1 MMTALRKLQLTEL
14 NILKKVITF
23 CDDNNIPY
31 IIMGGTL
38 LGAVRH
44 RGFIPW
50 DDDIDIAMP
59 REEYERF
66 VCLANNEFSGENG
79 SLKFHNFKTDE
90 KYKYYFSRVTDESV
104 KLKDYYAIETKEQNA
119 WIDIFPLDGMPS
131 AKLKRKIHELRL
143 LIARM
148 KFQYSQFSTL
158 VSVNLPGRPWQ
169 ERLLIKIGTI
179 LPVEKMFKTDKAL
192 LRLDKLLKKYPYE
205 SSDYAVNFMGA
216 GKFKEM
222 HKRSLYDNR
231 TSYSFEYTEVCGVAD
246 YDTWLTKMYG
256 DYMTPPPDDE
266 KNKHFTEVT
275 EENLDGDRDEE

>member
-1 MMTALRKLQLTEL
+1 MTPLRKLQITEL
-14 NILKKVITF
+14 AILKKVVAF
-23 CDDNNIPY
+23 CDHNNVPY

-44 RGFIPW
+44 EGFIPW
-50 DDDIDIAMP
+50 DDDIDIAIP

-66 VCLANNEFSGENG
+66 VSIANDEFTGENG
-79 SLKFHNFKTDE
+79 SLKFHNFKTDSG
-90 KYKYYFSRVTDESV
+90 YKYYFSRVTDESV
-104 KLKDYYAIETKEQNA
+104 KLKDYSAIETKEQSA
-119 WIDIFPLDGMPS
+119 WIDIFPLDGMPNS
-131 AKLKRKIHELRL
+131 EFKRKVHKLKL

-158 VSVNLPGRPWQ
+158 VSVNLPGRPWY
-169 ERLLIKIGTI
+169 EKTLIKLGKI

-192 LRLDKLLKKYPYE
+192 SRLDKLLKKYPYE
-205 SSDYAVNFMGA
+205 TSEYVVNFMGA

-222 HKRSLYDNR
+222 HKKSLYDNR
-231 TSYSFEYTEVCGVAD
+231 VLYHFEDTEVYGVAD

-266 KNKHFTEVT
+266 KNKHFTEVSSET
-275 EENLDGDRDEE
+275 VNGEKDEK